1 MDDPGTAGCAQRGM
15 RTVKLTKLALVLVIP
30 ALALLLLGQSVRP
43 PAAEAKPTK
52 IITINWTLC
61 LALNTDLD
69 WDGSTVVDDNDGT
82 VGLSKCLNGLD
93 EENVFRWFITLLK
106 GDPDHP
112 KPEDLTT
119 AEEGRTPTDS
129 DGGQLHEVDGAMWVI
144 AFVGNDDPVSF
155 YVDEGILDVND
166 HKFGADAA
174 CGPGPFPSPDYD
186 FEEEDCDNDG
196 VRGDGVVIVKLT
208 PIGADRG
215 PATIRVR
222 QGALEMEDQYVVV
235 GEPSKIELTAS
246 KSAIQTG
253 AVTCA
258 LFKTTAAFLAA
269 LGAPEK
275 TPVIAKVMD
284 SDGTILTGAF
294 VAWEFRGDDPDM
306 ARFAMPVTPTV
317 VSALGVLSPNVLCG
331 GEGSGTF
338 PIRARLSKE
347 AKLGK
352 LTVDAGAAD
361 RHSNEVEI
369 KLQGPP
375 TNMVL
380 SASPS
385 SLVCDGMASSTV
397 SATLTDAEGNPAVDG
412 NIVRFDVKALGIAS
426 PIEAKSAAGAATTK
440 VTPLSDL
447 AKGVTVKAT
456 LLLTEG
462 EEVEGETTPGR
473 ATPTPTIEEI
483 SVPDIE
489 KSILVECAA
498 APGVPVPGAPAP
510 SGAPAIS
517 PPATGDG
524 GYLQGG

>member
-1 MDDPGTAGCAQRGM
+1 M

-30 ALALLLLGQSVRP
+30 ALALLLLGQSARP
-43 PAAEAKPTK
+43 PAAEAKPSK
-52 IITINWTLC
+52 IIMINWTLC
-61 LALNTDLD
+61 LGLNTDLD
-69 WDGSTVVDDNDGT
+69 WSGDTVVNSADGPIS
-82 VGLSKCLNGLD
+82 LSKCQSGLD
-93 EENVFRWFITLLK
+93 EEVVFRYFISLLK

-112 KPEDLTT
+112 KPEDLTK
-119 AEEGRTPTDS
+119 AAEGRTPTDS
-129 DGGQLHEVDGAMWVI
+129 DGNQLHEVDGAMWVI

-155 YVDEGILDVND
+155 YADEGRLDVD
-166 HKFGADAA
+166 DKLFGADAF

-186 FEEEDCDNDG
+186 FEDEDCDNDG
-196 VRGDGVVIVKLT
+196 VRGDGVVVVKLT
-208 PIGADRG
+208 PWGADRG
-215 PATIRVR
+215 PATMRVR
-222 QGALEMEDQYVVV
+222 QDNLEMEDQYVVV
-235 GEPSKIELTAS
+235 GEPAKIELTAS

-253 AVTCA
+253 AATCA
-258 LFKTTAAFLAA
+258 LFKTTATFIAT
-269 LGAPEK
+269 LGSPTK

-284 SDGTILTGAF
+284 SDGTILTGAW

-347 AKLGK
+347 AKLGS
-352 LTVDAGAAD
+352 LTVDSGAAD

-369 KLQGPP
+369 TLQGSP

-397 SATLTDAEGNPAVDG
+397 SATLTDDEGNPVLDG
-412 NIVRFDVKALGIAS
+412 NLVRFDVKALGIAS
-426 PIEAKSAAGAATTK
+426 PIEAKSAGGAATTK
-440 VTPLSDL
+440 VTPLTDI
-447 AKGVTVKAT
+447 ARGVTVKAT
-456 LLLTEG
+456 LLLIEG
-462 EEVEGETTPGR
+462 EDVPGDEVPPGV
-473 ATPTPTIEEI
+473 ATPTPTAKDI

-489 KSILVECAA
+489 KSILVECAS

>member
-1 MDDPGTAGCAQRGM
+1 M
-15 RTVKLTKLALVLVIP
+15 RTVKWTKIALVLVIP
-30 ALALLLLGQSVRP
+30 ALALLLLGQSARP
-43 PAAEAKPTK
+43 PAAEAKPSK
-52 IITINWTLC
+52 IIMINWTLC
-61 LALNTDLD
+61 LGLNTDLD
-69 WDGSTVVDDNDGT
+69 WSGDTVVNNNDGPAS
-82 VGLSKCLNGLD
+82 LAKCLNGLD
-93 EENVFRWFITLLK
+93 EEDVFRYFITLLG
-106 GDPDHP
+106 GDPDDP
-112 KPEDLTT
+112 EPEDLTT
-119 AEEGRTPTDS
+119 AAEGRTPTDS
-129 DGGQLHEVDGAMWVI
+129 DGNQLHEVDGAMWVI
-144 AFVGNDDPVSF
+144 AFVGNDNPVSF
-155 YVDEGILDVND
+155 YADEGTLDVND
-166 HKFGADAA
+166 NKFGADAF
-174 CGPGPFPSPDYD
+174 CGPVPSPDYD
-186 FEEEDCDNDG
+186 FWEEDCDNDG
-196 VRGDGVVIVKLT
+196 VKGDGVVVVKLT
-208 PIGADRG
+208 PGGADRG
-215 PATIRVR
+215 PATLRVR
-222 QGALEMEDQYVVV
+222 QDNQEMEDQYVVV

-258 LFKTTAAFLAA
+258 LFKTTAAFIAT
-269 LGAPEK
+269 LGSPAK

-284 SDGTILTGAF
+284 SDGTVLTGAW

-347 AKLGK
+347 AKLGS
-352 LTVDAGAAD
+352 LTVDPSAAD

-369 KLQGPP
+369 TLQGPP

-385 SLVCDGMASSTV
+385 SLVCDGTASSTV
-397 SATLTDAEGNPAVDG
+397 SATLTDAEGNPALDG
-412 NIVRFDVKALGIAS
+412 NAVRFDVKALGIAS
-426 PIEAKSAAGAATTK
+426 PIEAKSVAGAATTK
-440 VTPLSDL
+440 VMPLTDI
-447 AKGVTVKAT
+447 ARGVTVKAT

-462 EEVEGETTPGR
+462 EEQEVDEPELGM
-473 ATPTPTIEEI
+473 ATPTPTIEEV

-489 KSILVECAA
+489 KSILVECAS
-498 APGVPVPGAPAP
+498 APGVPAPGAPAP